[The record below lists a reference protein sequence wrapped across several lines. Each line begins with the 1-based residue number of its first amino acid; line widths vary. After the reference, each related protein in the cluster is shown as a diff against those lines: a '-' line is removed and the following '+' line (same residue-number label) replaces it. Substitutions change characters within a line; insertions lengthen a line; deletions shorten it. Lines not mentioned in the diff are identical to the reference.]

1 MPSINVLVEGG
12 KASAAP
18 PLGPALGP
26 LGVNITEVVAQINEK
41 TKQFAGM
48 RVPVKVIVDSATK
61 KVEIEVGSPP
71 ATALIKKVIGTKGA
85 QNPKTEQVG
94 NLTMEQVVDIA
105 KKKVKNME
113 FKALKGMVKQI
124 LGTCNSMGVTVEGK
138 KARTLV
144 KAVDSGAYDSLIE
157 QALSKTG

>member
-1 MPSINVLVEGG
+1 M
-12 KASAAP
+12 
-18 PLGPALGP
+18 
-26 LGVNITEVVAQINEK
+26 
-41 TKQFAGM
+41 
-48 RVPVKVIVDSATK
+48 PVKVIVDSATK

-105 KKKVKNME
+105 KKKVTNME

-138 KARTLV
+138 KARTLI
-144 KAVDSGAYDSLIE
+144 KAVDSGTYDSLIE
-157 QALSKTG
+157 QALAKSE